1 MSEFERVCELR
12 VFRHRVHDELL
23 QVHRVHDELLEVGA
37 ASSARVAVDAA
48 PQAPPGR
55 RDELRRGHGD
65 DGFVF
70 FLSLFP
76 FPLLKPNTVC
86 YFDTSPTFHRHK
98 WTHLSSTQAVK
109 IANHVWRESYS
120 HIS

>member
-1 MSEFERVCELR
+1 LR
-12 VFRHRVHDELL
+12 DRPRRLLLVSVGTTFRTDKLL

-37 ASSARVAVDAA
+37 ASSARVVVDAA

-70 FLSLFP
+70 FLSL
-76 FPLLKPNTVC
+76 PLFL
-86 YFDTSPTFHRHK
+86 F
-98 WTHLSSTQAVK
+98 
-109 IANHVWRESYS
+109 
-120 HIS
+120 